1 MTNELLIILSFIV
14 IYGGVALF
22 YRLFGKGGLLAFSI
36 FATLVANIE
45 VLLLVE
51 AFGMEMTLGN
61 VLFGSTF
68 LITDILSENH
78 SRKDANRAVIISTA
92 CSILFIAVSQIW
104 LLYTPAANDWA
115 SGAFHTIFSNTPR
128 IILASLGVYLVS
140 QLADVW
146 LYHKWWDWCRKRFG
160 DSRSGLCSGTAGRY
174 GYTLFRRRSRTVR
187 GPGTAY
193 RHRPCSSEH
202 LPVHFHRVLRR
213 TLTGHNGGNIP
224 QQLCHLPGDKPY
236 RHSYSISVPQHTR
249 TRKGRNKKR
258 KFLGYAT
265 AGNAETAKDDL
276 EGKDQ
281 RAAQIQGDRPE

>member
-1 MTNELLIILSFIV
+1 MTNEILILLSFIV

-78 SRKDANRAVIISTA
+78 SRKDANRAVVMSTA
-92 CSILFIAVSQIW
+92 CSILFVAISQIW

-128 IILASLGVYLVS
+128 IICASLGVYLIS

-146 LYHKWWDWCRKRFG
+146 LYHKWWEWCRKRFG
-160 DSRSGLCSGTAGRY
+160 DSRSGLWIRNNGSTMISQLINTSLYTFFAFY
-174 GYTLFRRRSRTVR
+174 GIYDWSTLVSIF
-187 GPGTAY
+187 A
-193 RHRPCSSEH
+193 SSYCIFLVTSLLDTPLIYICRNLH
-202 LPVHFHRVLRR
+202 
-213 TLTGHNGGNIP
+213 
-224 QQLCHLPGDKPY
+224 DK
-236 RHSYSISVPQHTR
+236 
-249 TRKGRNKKR
+249 
-258 KFLGYAT
+258 
-265 AGNAETAKDDL
+265 
-276 EGKDQ
+276 GKDGI
-281 RAAQIQGDRPE
+281 AYIKD

>member
-14 IYGGVALF
+14 IYGGVTLF

-36 FATLVANIE
+36 FATLIANIE
-45 VLLLVE
+45 VLLLVN

-115 SGAFHTIFSNTPR
+115 SPAFHTIFSNTPR
-128 IILASLGVYLVS
+128 VILASLGVYLVS

-160 DSRSGLCSGTAGRY
+160 DSRKGLWIRNNGSTMLSQLLNTSLFTFIAFY
-174 GYTLFRRRSRTVR
+174 GVHQFSTLVSIFFSSYAIFIVTSLIDTPIVYWCRKIHER
-187 GPGTAY
+187 GNDGI
-193 RHRPCSSEH
+193 HSEK
-202 LPVHFHRVLRR
+202 
-213 TLTGHNGGNIP
+213 I
-224 QQLCHLPGDKPY
+224 
-236 RHSYSISVPQHTR
+236 
-249 TRKGRNKKR
+249 
-258 KFLGYAT
+258 
-265 AGNAETAKDDL
+265 
-276 EGKDQ
+276 
-281 RAAQIQGDRPE
+281 